1 MKKATILS
9 LGAAVIVIAGIATMA
24 ATSAAKNRNDSFDYD
39 ITNFFDE
46 DGDKESK
53 YSDYITNEMAS
64 VIENNYE
71 ITSCK
76 IDVSYS
82 DGEIVSADIRVV
94 TENDETN
101 ALETDISNYVSKA
114 LGIST
119 EKRV

>member
-1 MKKATILS
+1 MS
-9 LGAAVIVIAGIATMA
+9 LQR
-24 ATSAAKNRNDSFDYD
+24 KNRNDGFDYD

-46 DGDKESK
+46 DGNKESK

-101 ALETDISNYVSKA
+101 AFGSVTQ
-114 LGIST
+114 
-119 EKRV
+119 

>member
-9 LGAAVIVIAGIATMA
+9 LGAAVIVIAGIATKRVNIL
-24 ATSAAKNRNDSFDYD
+24 T
-39 ITNFFDE
+39 I
-46 DGDKESK
+46 
-53 YSDYITNEMAS
+53 MAS

-101 ALETDISNYVSKA
+101 ALGDV
-114 LGIST
+114 
-119 EKRV
+119 